1 MRSPFNHARGTK
13 KGNEE
18 GNTGPAKQRTKKAR
32 SGQAAQAPP
41 SFSPSLIINQSPPQP
56 SFFSSLLLL
65 LQLSLTHHHH
75 HHHHHPF
82 TSIAPSSIRPG
93 WSVGSGTLSKY
104 VRTSLLCRLHYIHP
118 PNPGFSH
125 RQAASAGHRFRL
137 LDLLH
142 PQKREYNF
150 PSGYRI
156 AQALQLELGLGLCAI
171 FLNYPRLVGG
181 VVLVTNRSGR
191 VCRSLILSFALLSA
205 WAHFASE

>member
-82 TSIAPSSIRPG
+82 TSIAPASIRPG
-93 WSVGSGTLSKY
+93 WSVGRPPVLFQSTHALHCSATPLSPPIQPEILAS
-104 VRTSLLCRLHYIHP
+104 TGSFNWSSLSTP
-118 PNPGFSH
+118 
-125 RQAASAGHRFRL
+125 
-137 LDLLH
+137 
-142 PQKREYNF
+142 
-150 PSGYRI
+150 
-156 AQALQLELGLGLCAI
+156 
-171 FLNYPRLVGG
+171 
-181 VVLVTNRSGR
+181 
-191 VCRSLILSFALLSA
+191 
-205 WAHFASE
+205 